1 MDEDVEIRS
10 QLLADKEDTCKID
23 QADMAGILQCLGNSL
38 EKVANNSEIQT
49 STLQNIQDDLLL
61 RFDNNGSDANA
72 EITGSSDGNM
82 LDVEATLDCALAQ
95 GVESGDYS
103 VLCPD
108 PRSQSSVVD
117 SLTQAF
123 TPQKVKVLI
132 NPKWVFND
140 SDRAKKV
147 SL

>member
-1 MDEDVEIRS
+1 MIFF
-10 QLLADKEDTCKID
+10 
-23 QADMAGILQCLGNSL
+23 
-38 EKVANNSEIQT
+38 
-49 STLQNIQDDLLL
+49 DD
-61 RFDNNGSDANA
+61 NGSDANA

-82 LDVEATLDCALAQ
+82 LDVEATLDRALAP
-95 GVESGDYS
+95 GAESGDYS